1 MEIQLQELLDR
12 IKRDGLEAAEI
23 RAATVLLEAEERKKT
38 LLAEAE
44 REAAAIRESAKTAAA
59 REEEAGRAALAR
71 ASRDLILSFRDK
83 ISAVLDAVVRKDV
96 SVAYD
101 ADVLR
106 EVLPAVLKSLAAG
119 GSDDL
124 SVLLDPATMKKI
136 EGRFDALLG
145 AELKKGVEL
154 KPFPDVSA
162 GFRVAE
168 KNGAAYYDFSAATVA
183 ELFSK
188 YLNNRLAEIV
198 RNAAKGI

>member
-12 IKRDGLEAAEI
+12 IKRDGMDAAEKQ
-23 RAATVLLEAEERKKT
+23 AAAILLEAEERKKT
-38 LLAEAE
+38 LLVEAE
-44 REAAAIRESAKTAAA
+44 RAAMAIRAEAKTSAA
-59 REEEAGRAALAR
+59 RDEEAGKAALAR

-83 ISAVLDAVVRKDV
+83 ISTLLDAVVRKDV
-96 SVAYD
+96 SASLD

-106 EVLPAVLKSLAAG
+106 QALPGVLKALAAG

-124 SVLLDPATMKKI
+124 VVLVDPAMIKKI

-145 AELKKGVEL
+145 GELKKGIEL
-154 KPFPDVSA
+154 RPFPDVPS

-168 KNGAAYYDFSAATVA
+168 KNGAAYYDFSAITVA

-198 RNAAKGI
+198 RNAAKEM

>member
-12 IKRDGLEAAEI
+12 IKKDGMEAAEKQ
-23 RAATVLLEAEERKKT
+23 AAAILLEAEEKKSA

-44 REAAAIRESAKTAAA
+44 KEAEAIRAEAKAAASREVES
-59 REEEAGRAALAR
+59 GRAALAR

-83 ISAVLDAVVRKDV
+83 IAAVLDEVVRKDV
-96 SVAYD
+96 TASLD

-106 EVLPAVLKSLAAG
+106 QALPGVLKALAAG
-119 GSDDL
+119 SSDDL
-124 SVLLDPATMKKI
+124 AVLLDPATIKKI
-136 EGRFDALLG
+136 ESRFDALLS

-154 KPFPDVSA
+154 RPFPDVSS

-168 KNGAAYYDFSAATVA
+168 KNGAAYYDFSGPSVA

-188 YLNNRLAEIV
+188 YLNARLADIV
-198 RNAAKGI
+198 RDAAKGI